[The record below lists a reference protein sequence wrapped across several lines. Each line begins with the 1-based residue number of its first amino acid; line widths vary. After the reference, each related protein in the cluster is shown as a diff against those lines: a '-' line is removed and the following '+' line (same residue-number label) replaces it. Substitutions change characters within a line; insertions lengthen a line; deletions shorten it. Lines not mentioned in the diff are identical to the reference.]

1 MHEIIDEKKI
11 FTLAGVFIAL
21 CFAVGIIIWWYV
33 HELNNLREEYDMTEY
48 EREGLVTEIEALT
61 ATKNNLEKLNGLNLD
76 TIKPATDI
84 IDFYSHVRHAA
95 ENNDVNILTTR
106 QSNKNI
112 DLVLRGGYYS
122 FINLLGEWR
131 AMPTV
136 CKISQLKLQKDKDAP
151 ALFIIASVTLTAY

>member
-21 CFAVGIIIWWYV
+21 CFLVGILIWWKV
-33 HELNNLREEYDMTEY
+33 HALNALREEYDMTEY

-84 IDFYSHVRHAA
+84 IDFYSHVRRAA
-95 ENNDVNILTTR
+95 ENNDVNILSTR

-151 ALFIIASVTLTAY
+151 ALFIVASVTLTAY

>member
-21 CFAVGIIIWWYV
+21 LVAVGIVIWWYV
-33 HELNNLREEYDMTEY
+33 HELNNLREEYDITEY
-48 EREGLVTEIEALT
+48 EREGLVSEIEALT
-61 ATKNNLEKLNGLNLD
+61 ATRNNLEKLNGLNLD

-84 IDFYSHVRHAA
+84 IEFYSHVRRAA
-95 ENNDVNILTTR
+95 ERNDINIIKTQ

-112 DLVLRGGYYS
+112 TLTVRGGYYS

-136 CKISQLKLQKDKDAP
+136 CKISSLKLQKDKDAP
-151 ALFIIASVTLTAY
+151 ALFIIADLTLTAY